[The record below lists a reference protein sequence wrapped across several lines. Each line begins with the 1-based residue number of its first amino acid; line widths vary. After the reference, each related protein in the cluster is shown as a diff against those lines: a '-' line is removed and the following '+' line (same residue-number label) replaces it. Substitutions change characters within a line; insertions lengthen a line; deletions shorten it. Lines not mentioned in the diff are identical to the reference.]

1 MVHEFRK
8 GIYLISTNKRKLKAN
23 TIHDFLTNSYWSKGI
38 KIERVKKAIQG
49 SLCFGVYHNTKQIGF
64 ARVITDFTSF
74 GYLADV
80 FIIEKYRGRGLSVW
94 LMKCILNHPELKDV
108 KSWMLATRDAHG
120 LYSKFGFKPLKEPQK
135 YMRKLKSKFA

>member
-38 KIERVKKAIQG
+38 SQAQVKKSIHN
-49 SLCFGVYHNTKQIGF
+49 SLCFGIYYKENQVGF
-64 ARVITDFTSF
+64 ARVITDHVRF
-74 GYLADV
+74 GYIADV
-80 FIIEKYRGRGLSVW
+80 FVIEKYRGRGLSVW

-108 KSWMLATRDAHG
+108 KAWMLATRDAHG
-120 LYSKFGFKPLKEPQK
+120 LYSKFGFQPLKEPQK